1 MKVIV
6 KSYKPSGKWYHTE
19 ETQIELRTIDD
30 VLDLEEKI
38 KRNDESIQHLSG
50 LKQGFS
56 PYFTYMVEL
65 KADILFM
72 NFVIHS
78 DEFIRISDGSLE
90 KQELESLKEQL
101 GQTEVLK
108 DDYFACYNTKH
119 EDVQGT
125 SYELKEDNEKL
136 KKQVEVFTRQL
147 EKVNKEV
154 ITEKEKNATQ
164 RQKNE
169 KLEQVLADVNNIMD
183 TIVNG
188 HHFTDDIEGHL
199 KELAKMAMQKINEV
213 TK

>member
-38 KRNDESIQHLSG
+38 KCNDESIQHLSG

-56 PYFTYMVEL
+56 QYFTYMIEL
-65 KADILFM
+65 KSDNLFM
-72 NFVIHS
+72 DFIIHS
-78 DEFIRISDGSLE
+78 NEFIRSS
-90 KQELESLKEQL
+90 
-101 GQTEVLK
+101 
-108 DDYFACYNTKH
+108 
-119 EDVQGT
+119 
-125 SYELKEDNEKL
+125 
-136 KKQVEVFTRQL
+136 EVFS
-147 EKVNKEV
+147 
-154 ITEKEKNATQ
+154 EKEKNTTQ

-213 TK
+213 RK